1 MKFDVDSHT
10 IFLGLTGSHAYG
22 TARAGSDVDLRGC
35 CVAPMR
41 TRLSLHTK
49 FEQFIWQPQ
58 PGDHTEP
65 VLGPNFSRALARAAE
80 HPSAGSSLRAQ
91 GEQPTAT
98 PDVVIFELAK
108 LVSLCAQ
115 ANPNMLELLFLDS
128 GEIVLSTPVWERLRA
143 RRDAFLSQKVRFTFT
158 GYAQGQ
164 LRRIQGHREWLL
176 DPPTHEPTRAEF
188 GLPEHSLL
196 AADERNRI
204 EESITKLVRSW
215 TVDEA
220 IDLPG
225 AERDVLRE
233 RLREFWSA
241 ALRARPSL
249 ELEQLDQLG
258 MPGMT
263 VERMDDEDLDGHLAD
278 VAGSTLGLGDDVLHT
293 LARERRY
300 RGAHKRWSQ
309 YRKWERERNPKR
321 AALEAAHGYDTKHG
335 MHLIRLLRMGLEILR
350 DGEVRV
356 RRPDA
361 AELIAIRDGELS
373 YEALL
378 EQARALEQGMRSAL
392 ATTSLPREVD
402 EAAIDELLF
411 ELLTTAPSNTR
422 PAKE

>member
-22 TARAGSDVDLRGC
+22 TARPGSDVDLRGC

-49 FEQFIWQPQ
+49 FEQFIWQP
-58 PGDHTEP
+58 GDQSEP
-65 VLGPNFSRALARAAE
+65 LLGPNYIGALARAAE
-80 HPSAGSSLRAQ
+80 HPSAGASVGSS
-91 GEQPTAT
+91 GS

-108 LVSLCAQ
+108 LVTLCAQ
-115 ANPNMLELLFLDS
+115 ANPNMLELLFLDP
-128 GEIVLSTPVWERLRA
+128 GEIMLSTPLWERLRA
-143 RRDAFLSQKVRFTFT
+143 QRRAFLSQKVRFTFT

-164 LRRIQGHREWLL
+164 LQRIQGHREWLL
-176 DPPTHEPTRAEF
+176 HPPTHEPTRAEF

-241 ALRARPSL
+241 ALRARPVIEPL
-249 ELEQLDQLG
+249 GQLDQLD
-258 MPGMT
+258 MT
-263 VERMDDEDLDGHLAD
+263 VERMGDEELDGRLAD

-361 AELIAIRDGELS
+361 AELIAIRDGELG
-373 YEALL
+373 YDELL
-378 EQARALEQGMRSAL
+378 EQARALEQGMRAAL
-392 ATTSLPREVD
+392 GTTSLPREVD
-402 EAAIDELLF
+402 EGAIDELLF
-411 ELLTTAPSNTR
+411 ELLTAAPSVTR
-422 PAKE
+422 

>member
-1 MKFDVDSHT
+1 MGTRGLPRAMKFDVDSHT

-22 TARAGSDVDLRGC
+22 TARPGSDVDLRGC

-49 FEQFIWQPQ
+49 FEQFIWQPR
-58 PGDHTEP
+58 PGDHSEP
-65 VLGPNFSRALARAAE
+65 MLGPNYARALARAAE
-80 HPSAGSSLRAQ
+80 HPSAGPSLR
-91 GEQPTAT
+91 GPDGT
-98 PDVVIFELAK
+98 PDVVIFELSK

-115 ANPNMLELLFLDS
+115 ANPNMLELLFLDPD
-128 GEIVLSTPVWERLRA
+128 EIVLSTPLWERLRA
-143 RRDAFLSQKVRFTFT
+143 QRRVFLSQKVRFTFT
-158 GYAQGQ
+158 GYARGQ
-164 LRRIQGHREWLL
+164 LQRIQGHREWLL
-176 DPPTHEPTRAEF
+176 HPPTHEPTRAQF

-249 ELEQLDQLG
+249 ELDMTAERMHDEQLDDQ
-258 MPGMT
+258 
-263 VERMDDEDLDGHLAD
+263 LAD
-278 VAGSTLGLGDDVLHT
+278 VAGSTLGLGEDVLRT

-300 RGAHKRWSQ
+300 RSAHKRWTQ

-335 MHLIRLLRMGLEILR
+335 MHLIRLLRMGVEILR

-361 AELIAIRDGELS
+361 AQLLAIRAGELS
-373 YEALL
+373 YDALL
-378 EQARALEQGMRSAL
+378 EQARALEQSMRSAL
-392 ATTSLPREVD
+392 ETTALPREVD

-411 ELLTTAPSNTR
+411 ELLTA
-422 PAKE
+422 AQ

>member
-22 TARAGSDVDLRGC
+22 TARPGSDVDLRGC

-58 PGDHTEP
+58 PGDHNEP
-65 VLGPNFSRALARAAE
+65 PLGHNYARALARAAE
-80 HPSAGSSLRAQ
+80 HPSAGASLR
-91 GEQPTAT
+91 GHDGQPVAT

-128 GEIVLSTPVWERLRA
+128 GEIVLSTPLWERLRA

-176 DPPTHEPTRAEF
+176 HPPTHEPTRSEF

-204 EESITKLVRSW
+204 EENITKLVRSW

-241 ALRARPSL
+241 ALRARPSV
-249 ELEQLDQLG
+249 ELDAID
-258 MPGMT
+258 MAA
-263 VERMDDEDLDGHLAD
+263 ERMADDALDDRLAD
-278 VAGSTLGLGDDVLHT
+278 VAGSSLGLGDDVLRT
-293 LARERRY
+293 LAAERRY
-300 RGAHKRWSQ
+300 RSAHKRWSQ

-361 AELIAIRDGELS
+361 DELVAIRDGELG
-373 YEALL
+373 YDELL
-378 EQARALEQGMRSAL
+378 EQAKALEQGMRSAL
-392 ATTSLPREVD
+392 ATASLPREVD
-402 EAAIDELLF
+402 DAAIDELLF
-411 ELLTTAPSNTR
+411 ELLTAAP
-422 PAKE
+422 

>member
-10 IFLGLTGSHAYG
+10 IFLGLTGSHAYR
-22 TARAGSDVDLRGC
+22 TARPGSDVDLRGC

-58 PGDHTEP
+58 PGDQTEP
-65 VLGPNFSRALARAAE
+65 VLGSNYASAIARAAE
-80 HPSAGSSLRAQ
+80 HPSAGPSLRAHD
-91 GEQPTAT
+91 GQPAGA

-115 ANPNMLELLFLDS
+115 ANPNMLELLFLDPE
-128 GEIVLSTPVWERLRA
+128 EIVLSTPLWERLRA
-143 RRDAFLSQKVRFTFT
+143 RRSMFLSQKVRFTFT

-204 EESITKLVRSW
+204 EESIAKLVRSW

-249 ELEQLDQLG
+249 ELDQVGMAAQRMPDDQLDD
-258 MPGMT
+258 
-263 VERMDDEDLDGHLAD
+263 RLAD
-278 VAGSTLGLGDDVLHT
+278 VAGSSLGLGDDVLRT

-300 RGAHKRWSQ
+300 RGAHKRWTQ

-361 AELIAIRDGELS
+361 AELAAIRDGELS
-373 YEALL
+373 YDALL

-392 ATTSLPREVD
+392 ETTPLPREVD

-411 ELLTTAPSNTR
+411 ELVMG
-422 PAKE
+422 

>member
-22 TARAGSDVDLRGC
+22 TARPGSDVDLRGC

-49 FEQFIWQPQ
+49 FDQFIWQP
-58 PGDHTEP
+58 GDQSEP
-65 VLGPNFSRALARAAE
+65 LLGPNYMGALARAAE
-80 HPSAGSSLRAQ
+80 HPSAGASLRAL
-91 GEQPTAT
+91 GVGTA
-98 PDVVIFELAK
+98 DVVIFELAK
-108 LVSLCAQ
+108 LVTLCAQ
-115 ANPNMLELLFLDS
+115 ANPNMLELLFLDPD
-128 GEIVLSTPVWERLRA
+128 EIVLSTPLWERLRA
-143 RRDAFLSQKVRFTFT
+143 QRRVFLSQKVRFTFT

-176 DPPTHEPTRAEF
+176 HPPTHEPTRAEF

-204 EESITKLVRSW
+204 EESIAKLVRSW

-241 ALRARPSL
+241 ALRAGSSL
-249 ELEQLDQLG
+249 ELDMSAARMGDEQLDD
-258 MPGMT
+258 
-263 VERMDDEDLDGHLAD
+263 RLAD
-278 VAGSTLGLGDDVLHT
+278 VAGSTLGLGDDVLRT

-300 RGAHKRWSQ
+300 RSAHKRHTQ

-361 AELIAIRDGELS
+361 AELVAIRDGEWS
-373 YEALL
+373 YDMLL
-378 EQARALEQGMRSAL
+378 EHARALEQGMRVAL
-392 ATTSLPREVD
+392 ETTSLPREID

-411 ELLTTAPSNTR
+411 ELLTCAPNVAR
-422 PAKE
+422 

>member
-1 MKFDVDSHT
+1 MKFDVDRHT

-58 PGDHTEP
+58 PDDHSEP
-65 VLGPNFSRALARAAE
+65 PLGPNYMYALARAAE
-80 HPSAGSSLRAQ
+80 HPSAGPALR
-91 GEQPTAT
+91 TAT

-115 ANPNMLELLFLDS
+115 ANPNMLELLFLDP
-128 GEIVLSTPVWERLRA
+128 GEVVLTTPLWDRLRA
-143 RRDAFLSQKVRFTFT
+143 QRSAFLSQKVRFTFT

-176 DPPTHEPTRAEF
+176 NPPTREPTRAEF

-204 EESITKLVRSW
+204 EESIAKLVRSW

-249 ELEQLDQLG
+249 ELDQHGMTAERMPDDQLDDR
-258 MPGMT
+258 
-263 VERMDDEDLDGHLAD
+263 VAD
-278 VAGSTLGLGDDVLHT
+278 VAGSTLGLGDDVLAT

-300 RGAHKRWSQ
+300 RGAHKRWTQ

-361 AELIAIRDGELS
+361 AELVAIRDGELG

-392 ATTSLPREVD
+392 ETTSLPRDVD

-411 ELLTTAPSNTR
+411 ELITAASSV
-422 PAKE
+422 AA

>member
-22 TARAGSDVDLRGC
+22 TARSGSDVDLRGC

-65 VLGPNFSRALARAAE
+65 VLGLNFSRALARAAE

-91 GEQPTAT
+91 DGQPAAT
-98 PDVVIFELAK
+98 PDVVIFEIAK

-115 ANPNMLELLFLDS
+115 ANPNMLELLFLDP
-128 GEIVLSTPVWERLRA
+128 GEIVLSTPLWDRLRA

-176 DPPTHEPTRAEF
+176 HPPTHEPTRAEF

-241 ALRARPSL
+241 ALRARPVL
-249 ELEQLDQLG
+249 GRLDQLDQLDQLD
-258 MPGMT
+258 MT
-263 VERMDDEDLDGHLAD
+263 AERMGDEELDGHLAD

-361 AELIAIRDGELS
+361 AELIAIRAGELG
-373 YEALL
+373 YDELL
-378 EQARALEQGMRSAL
+378 EQARALEQGMRAAL
-392 ATTSLPREVD
+392 GTTSLPREVD
-402 EAAIDELLF
+402 EGAIDELLF
-411 ELLTTAPSNTR
+411 ELLTAAPSVAR
-422 PAKE
+422 